1 MTPPADIKP
10 TTTVGQLLRAR
21 LKEVKRT
28 VEELA
33 TAVDVPAHYVDELIS
48 GSRRP
53 PAPERTDIYA
63 RMTTFLRL
71 GRQEMVTRARA
82 ERAENNGRTASP
94 RPTVRRQLLEL
105 CEPATARRLEQ
116 RRAKSGGSE
125 LAGLCERLLGVTQG
139 SVRRLLDDQV
149 ALRLAAAERAT
160 TYLDLRFRVLEFLDA
175 TPATVSMEALAE
187 FVTPRVRRWD
197 VDFDTG
203 VLRVVLRTQESRR
216 RPQGSA
222 LGRSARRAS

>member
-1 MTPPADIKP
+1 MTPPADTKP
-10 TTTVGQLLRAR
+10 TNTVGQLLRAR
-21 LKEVKRT
+21 LKETKRT

-33 TAVDVPAHYVDELIS
+33 AAVDLPTHYVDELIA
-48 GSRRP
+48 GTRRP
-53 PAPERTDIYA
+53 PSPERTDIYA

-71 GRQEMVTRARA
+71 GRQEMVLRARA
-82 ERAENNGRTASP
+82 ERAETNGRTASTK
-94 RPTVRRQLLEL
+94 PTVRKQLLEL

-116 RRAKSGGSE
+116 RRAKSGSAE
-125 LAGLCERLLGVTQG
+125 IAGLCERLLSVAQG

-160 TYLDLRFRVLEFLDA
+160 TYLELRFRVLEFLDA
-175 TPATVSMEALAE
+175 TPATVSLGALDE

-203 VLRVVLRTQESRR
+203 VLRVVLRTQEPRR

-222 LGRSARRAS
+222 LGRSARRVS